1 MDKKSEKG
9 EYGLK
14 KAVVIGGS
22 GKVGSY
28 LTPLLAREGFEVLCV
43 GRTEHAPVVESP
55 EWADVRR
62 VRLDRNQ
69 AGFEKEIASLG
80 AEVVVDMICF
90 ADADMQRMVEALR
103 GRVGHYLVCGSM
115 WMHGRSAQVPVREE
129 ECREPLEAYG
139 VQKEKMDRSISR
151 EYRENGF
158 PGTIVHPGHIVCP
171 GDVPINPQGCKS
183 LEAFAV
189 LKAGRTLVLPNL
201 GMETLHHV
209 HAKDVAGVFLAAV
222 KAGERA
228 YGEGF
233 HAVSP
238 RAVTLYGYAQEAA
251 RWFGREA
258 DIALEPF
265 ETWKKRM
272 SERDAAAT
280 LEHIAHSPNGSME
293 KAERMLGFAP
303 EYSSLDAVRECI
315 ASLGVL

>member
-1 MDKKSEKG
+1 MSIE
-9 EYGLK
+9 
-14 KAVVIGGS
+14 
-22 GKVGSY
+22 
-28 LTPLLAREGFEVLCV
+28 LLA
-43 GRTEHAPVVESP
+43 P
-55 EWADVRR
+55 AD
-62 VRLDRNQ
+62 
-69 AGFEKEIASLG
+69 EKEA
-80 AEVVVDMICF
+80 
-90 ADADMQRMVEALR
+90 
-103 GRVGHYLVCGSM
+103 
-115 WMHGRSAQVPVREE
+115 
-129 ECREPLEAYG
+129 
-139 VQKEKMDRSISR
+139 
-151 EYRENGF
+151 
-158 PGTIVHPGHIVCP
+158 
-171 GDVPINPQGCKS
+171 
-183 LEAFAV
+183 
-189 LKAGRTLVLPNL
+189 
-201 GMETLHHV
+201 
-209 HAKDVAGVFLAAV
+209 FLAAV